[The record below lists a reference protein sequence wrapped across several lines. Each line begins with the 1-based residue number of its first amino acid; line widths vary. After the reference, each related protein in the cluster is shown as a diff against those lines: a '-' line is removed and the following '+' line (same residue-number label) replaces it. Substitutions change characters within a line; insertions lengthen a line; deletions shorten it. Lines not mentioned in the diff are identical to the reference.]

1 VLAIS
6 DKPEVQAKKNA
17 LFKKKKIM
25 WLIDELSL
33 DRHSRK
39 ASVGASSRSQGGASD
54 RDFIC
59 ITCEAAL
66 HHDEQ
71 GSDKRWV
78 EKIEKRQ
85 LAVVDQ
91 PLNSLANL
99 ERGWREV
106 LHTLRK
112 FVSTKLATLL
122 PFLVLVYG
130 CARPPPSTAFFYGAP
145 VPVVELSKFKRVVV
159 EAENLADLDGLRIAG
174 AEVFAYL
181 SVGEAEGWRASA
193 RALPKDLFLGDNAA
207 WNSRVADLTQ
217 PGWRKYLIE
226 QRMAMLWE
234 SGYTSFFLDT
244 LDSYQI
250 VVKTPAEQLAQARA
264 LVEIIRAMHQRFP
277 GVKLLLNRGF
287 EVLPEVGP
295 LAVGLVAESLFQSW
309 NPVTRE
315 YDSVSDKE
323 RGWLLARLNQARIRY
338 ALPITVIDYV
348 PADKPELARET
359 AKRITALGFASWV
372 ANPGLDMLALGVGK

>member
-1 VLAIS
+1 
-6 DKPEVQAKKNA
+6 
-17 LFKKKKIM
+17 M
-25 WLIDELSL
+25 WLIDEFSL
-33 DRHSRK
+33 DHHSRK
-39 ASVGASSRSQGGASD
+39 ARVGVSLSSQGDASE
-54 RDFIC
+54 RDLTLNSC
-59 ITCEAAL
+59 ATDL

-71 GSDKRWV
+71 GTGERWV
-78 EKIEKRQ
+78 EKIEKPQ

-91 PLNSLANL
+91 PLNPLANL
-99 ERGWREV
+99 ARGWREV
-106 LHTLRK
+106 LHTLRR
-112 FVSTKLATLL
+112 FISTKLATLL
-122 PFLVLVYG
+122 PFLVLMYG

-181 SVGEAEGWRASA
+181 SVGEAEGWRTSA
-193 RALPKDLFLGDNAA
+193 RALPNDLFMGGNAA

-217 PGWRKYLIE
+217 PGWREFLLE
-226 QRMAMLWE
+226 QRMAMLWKI
-234 SGYTSFFLDT
+234 GYNSFFLDT
-244 LDSYQI
+244 LDSYQM
-250 VVKTPAEQLAQARA
+250 VVKTPAEQSAQARA
-264 LVEIIRAMHQRFP
+264 LVEIIRAMHHRFP

-315 YDSVSDKE
+315 YDSVSEKD
-323 RGWLLARLNQARIRY
+323 RGWLLAHLNQAQIRY

-372 ANPGLDMLALGVGK
+372 ANPGLDMLALGVEK